1 MRIGRPDRPD
11 TGDVAFTDAAARSGA
26 DAVLAALPD
35 GAETILSRLMTRG
48 GTYHELFSLQARAY
62 ADT

>member
-1 MRIGRPDRPD
+1 MDRPD
-11 TGDVAFTDAAARSGA
+11 PGDVAFTDAAARSGA

-35 GAETILSRLMTRG
+35 GAETMLSRLMTRG
-48 GTYHELFSLQARAY
+48 GTYRELFSLQARAY